1 MFIREP
7 SFNKPAD
14 RHAAKQPQVPEEVSL
29 LILLILVTS
38 HGIMSIYIHDPTVTH
53 CTSFTIRSGSRVCE
67 THYILDLVLGL
78 MGQAIYGIFQ
88 PLSIWRGLTEHAQY
102 ALHTHTTVHSHTSS
116 VQR

>member
-38 HGIMSIYIHDPTVTH
+38 HGIMSIYIHDPMVTY
-53 CTSFTIRSGSRVCE
+53 CTSCTIMSGSKVCE
-67 THYILDLVLGL
+67 MHYILGLWNWCWIDAVELRL
-78 MGQAIYGIFQ
+78 MGRAMYDTFQ
-88 PLSIWRGLTEHAQY
+88 SLSI
-102 ALHTHTTVHSHTSS
+102 
-116 VQR
+116 

>member
-38 HGIMSIYIHDPTVTH
+38 HGIMSNAST
-53 CTSFTIRSGSRVCE
+53 
-67 THYILDLVLGL
+67 
-78 MGQAIYGIFQ
+78 
-88 PLSIWRGLTEHAQY
+88 
-102 ALHTHTTVHSHTSS
+102 
-116 VQR
+116 